1 MSIVNNIGA
10 AVKSIACGG
19 SMATAAGTGDNTA
32 VTGATIDR
40 LGYESA
46 KVTVGYLTTL
56 TADKT
61 LSLAIA
67 YQESSDGSNWDTA
80 VDLQTATVAKT
91 GAVTAA
97 VGEVSHSLDLRAK
110 KRYIRFNYTPD
121 LSHSG
126 TDTAVTFA
134 VAVLGGAEKM
144 PAV

>member
-1 MSIVNNIGA
+1 MTIVNNIGA
-10 AVKSIACGG
+10 AIKSVACGG

-32 VTGATIDR
+32 VTGVSIDR
-40 LGYESA
+40 AGYESA

-67 YQESSDGSNWDTA
+67 YQTSSDNSNWDTA
-80 VDLQTATVAKT
+80 VSLQDATVAKT
-91 GAVTAA
+91 GAATAA
-97 VGEVSHSLDLRAK
+97 VGQVSHSLDLRTL

-126 TDTAVTFA
+126 TDTAVTFC
-134 VAVLGGAEKM
+134 VADLGGAETM